1 MGTSVEMLE
10 RFYGHVFTSLVA
22 KEITKTK
29 RETAQNTVRTNDTND
44 YSFERSSQL
53 TTNRNMIMDEMSLT
67 KGQMR
72 KLNALKKSIGDD
84 LGTDAFTK
92 WMSNQEKEKSK
103 GVKVDPVAVK
113 LQEVLSHLE
122 SDQSVRLG
130 NKGYTIKRARGKN
143 AFGFIVT
150 KN

>member
-1 MGTSVEMLE
+1 
-10 RFYGHVFTSLVA
+10 
-22 KEITKTK
+22 
-29 RETAQNTVRTNDTND
+29 
-44 YSFERSSQL
+44 
-53 TTNRNMIMDEMSLT
+53 MIMDEMSLT
-67 KGQMR
+67 KGQVR

-92 WMSNQEKEKSK
+92 WMSNQEKEKSD

-122 SDQSVRLG
+122 SDPSVRLG

-143 AFGFIVT
+143 ASGFIVT